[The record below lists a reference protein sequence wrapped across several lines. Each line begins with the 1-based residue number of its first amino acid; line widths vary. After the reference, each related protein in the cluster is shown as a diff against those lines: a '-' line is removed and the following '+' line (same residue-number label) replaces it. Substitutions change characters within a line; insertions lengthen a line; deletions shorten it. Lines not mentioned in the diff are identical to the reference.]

1 MKFGGDDM
9 RPGGPRRIGIDVGGT
24 FTDGVLVE
32 GTGTWSVKTPSR
44 PDALGEGIVEACR
57 LLAVERGE
65 TLEALMSTV
74 THFGLGTTAITNVI
88 ASRVGRRVGLLTT
101 SGFEEMFAIPRNLT
115 FDDLG
120 WVVPQPGLV
129 PKDCIVG
136 LDERVDRHGVVL
148 RPLDVSAAVAAARR
162 LVEERGV
169 EALAVSFLWSIV
181 NPVHEAIVVEAVREE
196 IPSVPV
202 TSGADLSPV
211 IREYER
217 TMLAV
222 LNAYV
227 GHSFE
232 GVATLGD
239 RLRSLGLQVPVLLV
253 HSNGG
258 SISIDE
264 ARWRP
269 ILLAESGPAAGV
281 AAAAL
286 LSDQLE
292 LGNVLT
298 CDMGGTSFD
307 ISDVTAG
314 VPFRVRRGDLMGVF
328 MALPR
333 VDVESIGAGGGSIG
347 WADSRGLL
355 HVGPR
360 SAGSQPGPACYGRGG
375 SDPTVTDALVVLGY
389 LDPGRFLGGRMR
401 LDVDAAE
408 AACGRLGEE
417 LGITAREAAWGI
429 RQIALA
435 EMAKAARGR
444 LAVRGLDPAT
454 FNIMSYGGCAAL
466 FTAEIA
472 SAIGA
477 RRVLVP
483 KRASVLSAV
492 GAATTE
498 VRRERQVPVLAELPL
513 PGDLLHKIGDE
524 LRDRV
529 EQDLLADGVPTG
541 RWEIELEADV
551 RFAGQ
556 RFDLSVAFDGHAD
569 EAFVS
574 RFSEE
579 YARRYGRGST
589 VRGATLEL
597 VGLRAVGSSRT
608 FGHRT
613 LPTARSREEEVP
625 ARASR
630 RPVVLDRT
638 GEPTS
643 VSTYDD
649 SSGRLPRGRLPGPLL
664 IDRPDTTVWIPG
676 GWTVESLPD
685 GTLDIEL
692 P

>member
-1 MKFGGDDM
+1 MKYGGDQM
-9 RPGGPRRIGIDVGGT
+9 PHGGPRRIGIDVGGT

-32 GTGTWSVKTPSR
+32 GTASWSVKTPSR
-44 PDALGEGIVEACR
+44 PDALGAGIIEACR

-65 TLEALMSTV
+65 GLETLLSTV

-101 SGFEEMFAIPRNLT
+101 MGFEEMFTVPRNLG

-120 WVVPQPGLV
+120 WVVPQVGLV

-136 LDERVDRHGVVL
+136 LDERVDRYGEVL

-162 LVEERGV
+162 LVEEKDV
-169 EALAVSFLWSIV
+169 EALAVSFLWSVV
-181 NPVHEAIVVEAVREE
+181 NPVHEAIVVEAVRDEL
-196 IPSVPV
+196 PSVAV
-202 TSGADLSPV
+202 SSGAELSPV

-227 GHSFE
+227 GGGFE
-232 GVATLGD
+232 GVASLGD
-239 RLRSLGLQVPVLLV
+239 RLRSLGLRAPVLLV

-258 SISIDE
+258 SISIEE
-264 ARWRP
+264 ARTRP

-286 LSDQLE
+286 LSDQLDLE
-292 LGNVLT
+292 NVLT

-314 VPFRVRRGDLMGVF
+314 VPCRVRRGDLMGVF

-333 VDVESIGAGGGSIG
+333 VDVESIGAGGGSIA
-347 WADSRGLL
+347 WADNRGLM

-375 SDPTVTDALVVLGY
+375 RDPTVTDALVVLGY

-401 LDVDAAE
+401 LDVAAAE

-417 LGITAREAAWGI
+417 LGISAREAAWGV
-429 RQIALA
+429 RQIALV

-454 FNIMSYGGCAAL
+454 FSVMSYGGCAAL
-466 FTAEIA
+466 FATEIA

-483 KRASVLSAV
+483 KQASVLSAV
-492 GAATTE
+492 GAATAE

-513 PGDLLHKIGDE
+513 PGNLLQKIGDE

-529 EQDLLADGVPTG
+529 EQDLLADGVPAG
-541 RWEIELEADV
+541 QWQIELEADV

-556 RFDLSVAFDGHAD
+556 RFDLSIAFDGHAD
-569 EAFVS
+569 EAFVA
-574 RFSEE
+574 RFSAE
-579 YARRYGRGST
+579 YTRRYGRGST

-597 VGLRAVGSSRT
+597 VGLRAVGSSRLL
-608 FGHRT
+608 GRRT
-613 LPTARSREEEVP
+613 LPSAPGWGEEAPAPAGRRIVVVERS
-625 ARASR
+625 
-630 RPVVLDRT
+630 
-638 GEPTS
+638 GEPTP
-643 VSTYDD
+643 VPTYDD
-649 SSGRLPRGRLPGPLL
+649 ASGSLPPGQLSGPLL
-664 IDRPDTTVWIPG
+664 IDRPDTTVWIPA

-685 GTLDIEL
+685 GTLEIEL
-692 P
+692 T